1 MSGFFFFIGIGLAFT
16 LLAIVLWRAWAAF
29 VRRTPDDEARER
41 DLAALND
48 AQANRLSD
56 SQLTR
61 PVDTDG
67 AWRTMVQRG
76 DRRRRRRRK

>member
-1 MSGFFFFIGIGLAFT
+1 MSNFIFVVGLGLAFG
-16 LLAIVLWRAWAAF
+16 LIALALWRVWAAF
-29 VRRTPDDEARER
+29 VRRTPADELRER

-48 AQANRLSD
+48 AQANRISD

-61 PVDTDG
+61 PPDPDS

-76 DRRRRRRRK
+76 KRKPRRSRR